1 MLGVTPEMVYYRY
14 AFGENRRMIATE
26 KGRLNGFAEFI
37 PLDAG
42 DARRRGTHPRAAIFR
57 DLLTRERGN

>member
-1 MLGVTPEMVYYRY
+1 
-14 AFGENRRMIATE
+14 MIATE